1 MFMLA
6 RALPAQAQAR
16 VSAIDGTRWNE
27 LDQSLKVGYA
37 VGFIQ
42 GVTFGESLIIVGFVS
57 VGSDEAAMVKAH
69 RLYHEYA
76 VSLYSDLS
84 VEQVVDG
91 LDAFYKDH
99 RNTNIQVDQ
108 ATWVIAHE
116 VHGTPQADV
125 LKMTEDLRRG
135 AMSEPKKD

>member
-1 MFMLA
+1 
-6 RALPAQAQAR
+6 
-16 VSAIDGTRWNE
+16 
-27 LDQSLKVGYA
+27 
-37 VGFIQ
+37 
-42 GVTFGESLIIVGFVS
+42 
-57 VGSDEAAMVKAH
+57 MVKAH

-91 LDAFYKDH
+91 LDVFYKDH

-116 VHGTPQADV
+116 VHGSPQADV

-135 AMSEPKKD
+135 AMSEPKKE